1 MISSTFIFG
10 VILSFTTTLS
20 NGASS
25 FQLLAPYIQRT
36 KTSMSV
42 ETFTDDL
49 SDRPGLTLG
58 FIGCGTIASAIVTGF
73 LTQNEIPISAV
84 YVSRRSQSKSSAL
97 AQKYGDRIIICDDN
111 QKIVDSCGTLFVCV
125 LPEKEEEI
133 ISGLTIGND
142 KTLISL
148 VSTSKVKDL
157 IDRSG
162 LPVEQVYKMICL
174 PAVAKLEGTPLL
186 VPPNTSDLHRL
197 ISTLGG
203 GTCIN
208 CKDESIMEAMMVTTC
223 MMGPIYGLMKRNR
236 DYLVGQGVPAGD
248 ASFVVGRQYYGMVK
262 DALTD
267 CENPDRFD
275 NLVEE
280 QTPGG
285 LNEQTL
291 RNLDGEG
298 FLDTYEKAM
307 GAVLSRI
314 QGKTDG
320 SIPTQND

>member
-1 MISSTFIFG
+1 MNIITLIS
-10 VILSFTTTLS
+10 VILSLITLS
-20 NGASS
+20 NGAHS
-25 FQLLAPYIQRT
+25 FQPLAPCVKRS
-36 KTSMSV
+36 KASMSLKTFV
-42 ETFTDDL
+42 EDL

-58 FIGCGTIASAIVTGF
+58 FIGCGTIASSIVTGL
-73 LTQNEIPISAV
+73 LTQNEIPISTV

-97 AQKYGDRIIICDDN
+97 AQKYGDQIVICDDN
-111 QKIVDSCGTLFVCV
+111 QKIVDSCGTLFICV

-142 KTLISL
+142 KTLVSL
-148 VSTSKVKDL
+148 VSTSKVNDL

-162 LPVEQVYKMICL
+162 LPAEQVYKMICL
-174 PAVAKLEGTPLL
+174 PAVAELEGTPLL
-186 VPPNTSDLHRL
+186 VPPNTSDLHSL
-197 ISTLGG
+197 ISKLGG
-203 GTCIN
+203 GTCLN

-223 MMGPIYGLMKRNR
+223 MMGPMYGLMKRNR

-248 ASFVVGRQYYGMVK
+248 ASFVVGRQYFGMVK
-262 DALTD
+262 DALVQ

-275 NLVEE
+275 DLIKE

-307 GAVLSRI
+307 DAVLARI

-320 SIPTQND
+320 SIPSQND